1 VPLLVVGV
9 AVKLLTLKVEV
20 DRETVCVI
28 AAVLLGAKTKLS
40 EFGFAEM
47 GLETPPEFAFSVT
60 GIERFVA
67 AERTLINPTLTPD
80 VRRAGCD
87 RHRKNQGSGARLR
100 RNCQPALL
108 RISRGRYGHRSAGG
122 REQNSLDWRSYACL
136 GIERKLRWR
145 GDYGVGLSVRCV
157 KTTQCRGK

>member
-1 VPLLVVGV
+1 MPFVPGALIATAASNVPGLLSKEMGFTVTCKLPGKLPAVGFTMSHGVPLLVVGV

-60 GIERFVA
+60 GMDRFVA
-67 AERTLINPTLTPD
+67 AERILINPTLTPD
-80 VRRAGCD
+80 V
-87 RHRKNQGSGARLR
+87 GA
-100 RNCQPALL
+100 PAA
-108 RISRGRYGHRSAGG
+108 I
-122 REQNSLDWRSYACL
+122 DT
-136 GIERKLRWR
+136 
-145 GDYGVGLSVRCV
+145 V
-157 KTTQCRGK
+157 KTWGVVPDCGVTVSQPC